1 MFLRKAADKEIVM
14 TMKSD
19 QASKLLAFIR
29 LFNGSSAL
37 LIPEAVLKRLG
48 GDPRHDST
56 AIYPLRMFGVRT
68 VLLGTEL
75 LILKGEERRRAARRG
90 IVIHG
95 SDVFAAATAGVR
107 GQMPKRVALATV
119 LISSVNT
126 YLAAVASRS

>member
-1 MFLRKAADKEIVM
+1 M

-19 QASKLLAFIR
+19 RASKLLALIR

-37 LIPEAVLKRLG
+37 LIPEKVLKRLG
-48 GDPRHDST
+48 GDPAHDST

-75 LILKGEERRRAARRG
+75 LILKGEARRRAARRG
-90 IVIHG
+90 ILIHG
-95 SDVFAAATAGVR
+95 SDVLAAATAGLR
-107 GQMPKRVALATV
+107 GQMPQRVAAATV

-126 YLAAVASRS
+126 CLAVVAARPER